1 MCLHTARPAWTR
13 PYVKQLQV
21 ICKPGLTTWDIS
33 CAGEHTSTR
42 SRQLLWLQQ
51 PPCACSSRSSHRRM
65 CWCSQLASYLPST
78 DCTSMTWIR
87 PAMLQQGWRN
97 LSVSCKSLGGRWE
110 QPQSYY
116 KTQHKICSTS
126 LSTQLLLPS
135 KQQSR
140 QLFMPAYFS
149 ASRNRNGKSGPAAT
163 LFQITNQ
170 N

>member
-21 ICKPGLTTWDIS
+21 ICKPGLTAWDIS

-51 PPCACSSRSSHRRM
+51 PPCACSSRSSHMRM

-78 DCTSMTWIR
+78 NCTSMTWIR

-116 KTQHKICSTS
+116 KTQHKVALPLSARNCSSPQNSKADNFSCQFTFLYLGTGMGS
-126 LSTQLLLPS
+126 LGLLL
-135 KQQSR
+135 
-140 QLFMPAYFS
+140 LFF
-149 ASRNRNGKSGPAAT
+149 K
-163 LFQITNQ
+163 
-170 N
+170 